1 MIRIF
6 VIAAILIVPSF
17 AQLTPRRPL
26 VRANGEGIVSV
37 RPDLVKV
44 TISVSSAAATAQEA
58 AELNASDTTKV
69 MGALRQALG
78 ASAEIRTLGYS
89 LNQRYNNTTRQY
101 DGYIATNSIEATISD
116 LSLAGKAI
124 DTAAAT
130 GVTGV
135 SIGGVRFT
143 LKDSNPSRMQA
154 LRLATMQAKQNAE
167 AIASGLGKSV
177 GAVMIA
183 ETGSSVTVT
192 PVDVRL
198 GAGAGASSVPTPVEA
213 GNVDIRAIVAIE
225 AEMN

>member
-1 MIRIF
+1 MLRT
-6 VIAAILIVPSF
+6 IAVLAILTVPSW
-17 AQLTPRRPL
+17 AQLTPRRPV

-44 TISVSSAAATAQEA
+44 TVSVSNAAATAQEA
-58 AELNASDTTKV
+58 AEANAADTTKV
-69 MGALRQALG
+69 MAALRQALG

-89 LNQRYNNTTRQY
+89 LGQRYNNSTRQY
-101 DGYIATNSIEATISD
+101 DGYTATNSIEATISD
-116 LSLAGKAI
+116 ISLAGRAI
-124 DTAAAT
+124 DAAAGS
-130 GVTGV
+130 GVGGV

-154 LRLATMQAKQNAE
+154 LRMATMQARQNAE
-167 AIASGLGKSV
+167 AIASGLGKTV
-177 GAVMIA
+177 GQVMIA

-198 GAGAGASSVPTPVEA
+198 GAGAAAAVPTPVEA
-213 GNVDIRAIVAIE
+213 GNVDIRATVAIE